1 MAVRRTR
8 VLIVDDSAIMRL
20 LLSKILAA
28 DPEIEVVGTADD
40 PLQAKTQIPTLLP
53 DVLTLDVEMPHMD
66 GLTFLQSLMAE
77 RPMPVIM
84 VSSHTQHGCETT
96 LRALE
101 LGAVDFFPKP
111 SYEQL
116 HSSSDVLEEL
126 RQKIKEAARARIR
139 ASFTNLSASTPLN
152 LSQKASAHQ
161 VLLIGASTGGTEA
174 IRTIL
179 TALPANV
186 PGIVMVQHMPP
197 GFTASFAQRLDNL
210 CAFRVKE
217 AEDGDRVKP
226 GLALLAPGD
235 FQMALHRSYIGYS
248 VEVTKSPPVNRH
260 RPSVDVL
267 FESAAK
273 CAGPNAIAALLTG
286 MGEDG
291 ARGLCSLREAG
302 AHTIAQDEA
311 TCVVFGMPRVAIAL
325 GGAEFVL
332 PLPRIASEMLRLL
345 EQLQRPLSA

>member
-1 MAVRRTR
+1 MAIRRTR

-28 DPEIEVVGTADD
+28 DPEIEVVGTAAD

-66 GLTFLQSLMAE
+66 GISFLQSLMAE

-186 PGIVMVQHMPP
+186 PGIVMVQHMAP

-217 AEDGDRVKP
+217 AEDGDRVQP

-235 FQMALHRSYIGYS
+235 FQMALQRSYTGYS

-311 TCVVFGMPRVAIAL
+311 TSVVFGMPRVAIAL